1 MLWCNGYSWGTEF
14 QAQILVRSAF
24 LFVSFFFE
32 EIVKKI
38 KNRTVL
44 TTLYRTFPYT
54 YSPLVFPIYTEPNIT
69 YFSSAPDSIHYL
81 ARYECIRTDN
91 LVQIRGMLEPC
102 YKTVYLL

>member
-1 MLWCNGYSWGTEF
+1 MVIVEVPNF
-14 QAQILVRSAF
+14 RHKF
-24 LFVSFFFE
+24 LFVPRFCLLVFFE